1 MDDKNSNLS
10 FSLLSLLL
18 LIALFAASIAL
29 YLANQKI
36 QVANKQYDDLL
47 KTTDHM
53 DIADASLLNYRR
65 LPQPAP
71 MVFQYQIAVPRD
83 TTMELKVIAGPQSDM
98 APRCRMDLQGPK
110 DGSSIPEQYKVT
122 VYIQN
127 TTAGCHV
134 GCESSADGGPCS
146 LSTIGRLE
154 WLDDLAKSNILH
166 LTPTFK
172 SPVQT
177 SDPTKTITLHYQSE
191 SSATS
196 LGLVQNK
203 EDPNILLIAV
213 GPIAP

>member
-110 DGSSIPEQYKVT
+110 MGLQSPSNTRSQSIF
-122 VYIQN
+122 
-127 TTAGCHV
+127 
-134 GCESSADGGPCS
+134 
-146 LSTIGRLE
+146 R
-154 WLDDLAKSNILH
+154 
-166 LTPTFK
+166 TP
-172 SPVQT
+172 PM
-177 SDPTKTITLHYQSE
+177 D
-191 SSATS
+191 ATS
-196 LGLVQNK
+196 VASRPQTVGLAHCRQ
-203 EDPNILLIAV
+203 
-213 GPIAP
+213 